1 MKRTEM
7 IDKLLKLYKDF
18 PEGASDYHKID
29 FLLRKAERL
38 GMFPPLA
45 SGKVEVEETKNGGLF
60 VSLWKWDEEEED
72 ET

>member
-7 IDKLLKLYKDF
+7 IDELMKLYKDF

-38 GMFPPLA
+38 GMFPPIPEKY
-45 SGKVEVEETKNGGLF
+45 SGSMSTICAR
-60 VSLWKWDEEEED
+60 WEEED
-72 ET
+72 ENN